1 MYHFIINS
9 HAKSR
14 LGHRIW
20 NDIEGYLK
28 NQRFE
33 YKKYFTRDVG
43 HATQMAK
50 QITSQGV
57 DTITIVILGGDG
69 TLNEVLN
76 GLQYIDGV
84 TLGYIPIGSSNDF
97 ARGMDIS
104 TDYIR
109 EVHKIIHPKKFI
121 RLDYGVAT
129 YGGESRRFLIS
140 SGIGFDA
147 AVCHEVNH
155 SPLKKLL
162 NYLRIGKLTYGLVA
176 VKQLAGMPYIIG
188 KITLDDKKSKSF
200 DKIFFSSVHVQ
211 KYEGGGFMFCPDADA
226 TDGYLDLCVA
236 ENITRSRVLSILPYA
251 KKGKHVT
258 TPGIHIYRCKKAVF
272 QMRREQFV
280 HIDGE
285 TEEKEMFN
293 EVKFETSP
301 DKIRFI
307 VG

>member
-20 NDIEGYLK
+20 NDIERYLREQK
-28 NQRFE
+28 FE
-33 YKKYFTRDVG
+33 YKKYFTREAG
-43 HATQMAK
+43 HAARVAN
-50 QITSQGV
+50 QITSNME
-57 DTITIVILGGDG
+57 DAPTIVVLGGDG

-76 GLQYIDGV
+76 GLRYLDGV

-104 TDYIR
+104 KDYLK
-109 EVHKIIHPKKFI
+109 ELHKIMYPKRFM

-129 YGGESRRFLIS
+129 YGGKSKRFLVS

-147 AVCHEVNH
+147 AVCYEVNH
-155 SPLKKLL
+155 SPLKKIM
-162 NYLRIGKLTYGLVA
+162 NRLRIGKLTYGLVA
-176 VKQLAGMPYIIG
+176 IKQLAGIPYIKG
-188 KITLDDKKSKSF
+188 KIIIDDKKVKTF

-211 KYEGGGFMFCPDADA
+211 KYEGGGFMFCPEADA
-226 TDGYLDLCVA
+226 TDGYIDLCVA
-236 ENITRSRVLSILPYA
+236 ENITRSRVLSILPSA

-258 TPGIHIYRCKKAVF
+258 CSGIHIYRCKKAVF
-272 QMRREQFV
+272 QMRRKQFV

-285 TEEKEMFN
+285 TEEKTMFT
-293 EVKFETSP
+293 EVRFETSP
-301 DKIRFI
+301 DTIRFI
-307 VG
+307 IG

>member
-20 NDIEGYLK
+20 NDIEGYLRS
-28 NQRFE
+28 QRFE
-33 YKKYFTRDVG
+33 YKKYFTREAG
-43 HATQMAK
+43 HAALFTK
-50 QITSQGV
+50 QITSIRE
-57 DTITIVILGGDG
+57 DATTIVVLGGDG

-76 GLQYIDGV
+76 GIQYIDGV

-104 TDYIR
+104 TDYLR
-109 EVHKIIHPKKFI
+109 EVHKIMYPKKFI

-129 YGGESRRFLIS
+129 YGGQSKRFIVS

-155 SPLKKLL
+155 SPLKRLL
-162 NYLRIGKLTYGLVA
+162 NHLRIGKLTYGLVA
-176 VKQLAGMPYIIG
+176 VKQLAGISYIKG
-188 KITLDDKKSKSF
+188 KITLDDKKSKTF

-211 KYEGGGFMFCPDADA
+211 KYEGGGFMFCPEADA

-236 ENITRSRVLSILPYA
+236 ENITRSRALSILPYA

-258 TPGIHIYRCKKAVF
+258 SPGIHVYRCKKAVF
-272 QMRREQFV
+272 RMARKQFV

-285 TEEKEMFN
+285 TEEKTMFS
-293 EVKFETSP
+293 EVIFETSP

>member
-20 NDIEGYLK
+20 NDIEGYLR
-28 NQRFE
+28 NQKFE
-33 YKKYFTRDVG
+33 YKKYFTREAG
-43 HATQMAK
+43 HASQVTK
-50 QITSQGV
+50 QITSQGE
-57 DTITIVILGGDG
+57 DTTTIVVLGGDG

-76 GLQYIDGV
+76 GLQYIEGI

-109 EVHKIIHPKKFI
+109 EVHKIIYPKKFI

-129 YGGESRRFLIS
+129 YGGKSKRFLVS

-155 SPLKKLL
+155 SSLKKLL
-162 NYLRIGKLTYGLVA
+162 NHLRIGKLTYAFVA
-176 VKQLAGMPYIIG
+176 IKQLAAIPYIKG
-188 KITLDDKKSKSF
+188 KITLDDKKMKSF
-200 DKIFFSSVHVQ
+200 NKIFFSSVHVQ

-236 ENITRSRVLSILPYA
+236 ENIARSRVLSILPFA
-251 KKGKHVT
+251 KIGKHVT

-272 QMRREQFV
+272 QMKRKQFV

-285 TEEKEMFN
+285 TEEKTMFN
-293 EVKFETSP
+293 EVSFETSA

-307 VG
+307 IG

>member
-28 NQRFE
+28 TQKFE
-33 YKKYFTRDVG
+33 YKKYFTREAG
-43 HATQMAK
+43 HATQVAK
-50 QITSQGV
+50 QITSKGENA
-57 DTITIVILGGDG
+57 ITIVVLGGDG

-76 GLQYIDGV
+76 GLRYIDGV

-109 EVHKIIHPKKFI
+109 EVRKIINPKKFI
-121 RLDYGVAT
+121 QLDYGVAT
-129 YGGESRRFLIS
+129 YGGKSQRFLVS

-162 NYLRIGKLTYGLVA
+162 NHLRIGKLTYGLVA
-176 VKQLAGMPYIIG
+176 IKQLAGIPYIKG
-188 KITLDDKKSKSF
+188 KIILDDKKSKSF

-236 ENITRSRVLSILPYA
+236 ENIARSRALGILPYA

-258 TPGIHIYRCKKAVF
+258 SPGIHIYRCKKAVF
-272 QMRREQFV
+272 QMRRKQFV

-285 TEEKEMFN
+285 TEEKKMFN
-293 EVKFETSP
+293 EVRFETSP